1 MTREGFA
8 RLLNFE
14 SDLEV
19 CGQAGTVAD
28 ALLEVRATRPDLVIV
43 DISLAGRSGLDLVK
57 DLAQSRHPLLALV
70 LSTHDEIL
78 YAERSLA
85 AGARGYIMKSAPTDE
100 ILRAI
105 RRVLGGKSYLSERM
119 SERLVSRLGTPGP
132 APGGGD
138 VGMLS
143 NRELEVFA
151 LLGQGRS
158 TAQIAA
164 TLNLSPNTVATHRAH
179 IQEKLHLESLNELVS
194 RAAQWVQLQAR

>member
-1 MTREGFA
+1 LLVVGKGRFGPSFRHLVSLPSPSTEPARKRRLLLVEDHPVTREGFA

-105 RRVLGGKSYLSERM
+105 R
-119 SERLVSRLGTPGP
+119 
-132 APGGGD
+132 
-138 VGMLS
+138 
-143 NRELEVFA
+143 
-151 LLGQGRS
+151 
-158 TAQIAA
+158 
-164 TLNLSPNTVATHRAH
+164 
-179 IQEKLHLESLNELVS
+179 SL
-194 RAAQWVQLQAR
+194 R